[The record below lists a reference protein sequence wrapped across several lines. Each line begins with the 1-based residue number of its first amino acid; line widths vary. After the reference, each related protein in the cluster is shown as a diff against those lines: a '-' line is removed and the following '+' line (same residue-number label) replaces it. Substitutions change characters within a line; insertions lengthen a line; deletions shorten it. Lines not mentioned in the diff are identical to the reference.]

1 METLRYPT
9 LQAWADGICNA
20 VRAKDGTADPIDH
33 QDVPDRILA
42 IQTGNNIDLSGITAQ
57 QSDVSERVQYIDAT
71 GELKYGTMPEITA
84 ETITL
89 DGGITECAIEEGHHD
104 GGGKVRIVPET
115 LYAAPSR
122 STQELDSPAGKVY
135 TKVILDPIPD
145 IYKDVSAADAVPGAV
160 LNGYTFFGKAGELE
174 SGNIVTK
181 NGKQGATV
189 SANGNRYIPV
199 GYHDG
204 TTYITVNVPQEIV
217 TVEGEDSS
225 GTTAVAADI
234 RKGETARS
242 KGKLVTGTMPDVTM
256 GVSIGDIDEDSLL
269 YYAQVKATATVSS
282 GYITG
287 GEVNTTKLIPKFTD
301 SNAITPDTKI
311 VTVATKGKYLDK
323 DIYVSSMPKYSGS
336 YTVTPGD
343 SAQTLYTANKY
354 LSENIVVEAVEDHGG
369 YIVKDCTQKTQFTIS
384 EITYMPE
391 YLGISLETD
400 AENASIENRIYD
412 LQWFSKS
419 NTVHVTCGIRIE
431 EEVSGSLSVIHSV
444 FERFTGSNETTLDGA
459 IVFDPTSA
467 VMISIGSGGLV
478 LTVADGYALNFEG
491 VYNIVW
497 R

>member
-57 QSDVSERVQYIDAT
+57 QSDVSERVQYIDAA

-84 ETITL
+84 ETKTL
-89 DGGITECAIEEGHHD
+89 DGDNTEYTIEEGHHD
-104 GGGKVRIVPET
+104 GGGKVQIVPET

-122 STQELDSPAGKVY
+122 STQELESPAGKVY

-160 LNGYTFFGKAGELE
+160 LNGYTFYGKAGELE

-225 GTTAVAADI
+225 NTTAVAADI
-234 RKGETARS
+234 REGETARS

-256 GVSIGDIDEDSLL
+256 DVSIGDIDEDSLL

-354 LSENIVVEAVEDHGG
+354 LSENIVVDAAPAAEGEGINSENILMSGYTTYTFSSIKSYPSFFAMRLGDSSGTSHGEITDLVFTSREVTG
-369 YIVKDCTQKTQFTIS
+369 GIEYVLTCYYRYVSFDEEYDTDVYARIYTMNGLGSVIQDTSGSVKFTITS
-384 EITYMPE
+384 SGMKLTLSGLELYGTYRVE
-391 YLGISLETD
+391 
-400 AENASIENRIYD
+400 
-412 LQWFSKS
+412 
-419 NTVHVTCGIRIE
+419 
-431 EEVSGSLSVIHSV
+431 
-444 FERFTGSNETTLDGA
+444 
-459 IVFDPTSA
+459 
-467 VMISIGSGGLV
+467 
-478 LTVADGYALNFEG
+478 
-491 VYNIVW
+491 W
-497 R
+497 RE

>member
-89 DGGITECAIEEGHHD
+89 DGGNTECAIEEGHHD

-160 LNGYTFFGKAGELE
+160 LNGYTFYGKSGELE

-234 RKGETARS
+234 RKGKTARS
-242 KGKLVTGTMPDVTM
+242 KGKLVTGTMPDVELPISEVTLDKDYSTSKVKVTSLATVPNAGYIQAGYINGYLLM
-256 GVSIGDIDEDSLL
+256 NKLTKPTAKIVFDETYSSSS
-269 YYAQVKATATVSS
+269 VEISSVATVSGN
-282 GYITG
+282 GYMEAGDITG
-287 GEVNTTKLIPKFTD
+287 KVYLAKYTG
-301 SNAITPDTKI
+301 
-311 VTVATKGKYLDK
+311 AT
-323 DIYVSSMPKYSGS
+323 
-336 YTVTPGD
+336 TVTPG
-343 SAQTLYTANKY
+343 SSKVTLDTSGKY
-354 LSENIVVEAVEDHGG
+354 LAGDIVVEAAAKTHKCGTS
-369 YIVKDCTQKTQFTIS
+369 IVLSQKNTFTI
-384 EITYMPE
+384 TGVTKQPDA
-391 YLGISLETD
+391 LFISLNDAMVYESNLIHEIYHSFLSGDTISSWRETYYT
-400 AENASIENRIYD
+400 S
-412 LQWFSKS
+412 
-419 NTVHVTCGIRIE
+419 
-431 EEVSGSLSVIHSV
+431 SGSIVETLYRDKNNEYFNV
-444 FERFTGSNETTLDGA
+444 TYSNNTIT
-459 IVFDPTSA
+459 VTS
-467 VMISIGSGGLV
+467 GDYYFFKG
-478 LTVADGYALNFEG
+478 T
-491 VYNIVW
+491 YNW
-497 R
+497 MWG

>member
-84 ETITL
+84 ETKTL
-89 DGGITECAIEEGHHD
+89 DGDNTECAIEEGHHD

-122 STQELDSPAGKVY
+122 STQELESPAGKVY

-160 LNGYTFFGKAGELE
+160 LNGYTFYGKAGELE
-174 SGNIVTK
+174 TGNIVTK

-225 GTTAVAADI
+225 NTTAVAADI
-234 RKGETARS
+234 REGETARS

-269 YYAQVKATATVSS
+269 YYAQVKATATVST

-287 GEVNTTKLIPKFTD
+287 GKVSTTKLIPKFTD

-354 LSENIVVEAVEDHGG
+354 LSENIVVEPADNTGSLLVLLKNVDCSSTYTDQLSISGLPSDMSKVHAVIISRQSLESLGNRKIIQDVYWEDTNYDGTANIFSYSYFTGDGTVSEENG
-369 YIVKDCTQKTQFTIS
+369 YIKDVQGFRSLDESYLMYSRNGTTIQIDS
-384 EITYMPE
+384 TN
-391 YLGISLETD
+391 G
-400 AENASIENRIYD
+400 
-412 LQWFSKS
+412 WF
-419 NTVHVTCGIRIE
+419 
-431 EEVSGSLSVIHSV
+431 
-444 FERFTGSNETTLDGA
+444 
-459 IVFDPTSA
+459 
-467 VMISIGSGGLV
+467 
-478 LTVADGYALNFEG
+478 YG
-491 VYNIVW
+491 VYRVVVLGV